1 MFSFSPSRRASI
13 ICVVVLAVLL
23 AAYVLYWNSLSNE
36 LNTRYAAWIE
46 TEAKT
51 GGIIKG
57 EVTRGGFPFMV
68 ALNIKEFSFD
78 KDGFTRIAAPNV
90 QLSLR
95 PWSPFRIT
103 ANAYQGGTFF
113 FTKLDYGFS
122 TQGASVSI
130 ARPLFRPR
138 SMRNNGLFVNLSLEG
153 VGLDERQKVALGN
166 FIQSLSFRAKVKGI
180 LPDVSSK
187 AEVDAWRKD
196 GGTVEL
202 DRMNLVWGSLSMMG
216 KGTLAL
222 DKDFQPQAAFSTTVY
237 GYEQAVDVMR
247 DQGQIKPIVASV
259 IKAAL
264 KMLEDEEA
272 NNQSQ
277 TIRVPITIQN
287 NALSVAGVNITSWEP
302 YPWP

>member
-1 MFSFSPSRRASI
+1 MFSFSLSRRASI
-13 ICVVVLAVLL
+13 IS
-23 AAYVLYWNSLSNE
+23 AALIALCLVGYVLYWNHLSDE
-36 LNTRYAAWIE
+36 LQTRYNSWIE
-46 TEAKT
+46 LEAKS
-51 GGIIKG
+51 GGAIKG
-57 EVTRGGFPFMV
+57 EVTRGGFPFQV
-68 ALNIKEFSFD
+68 SLNVKDFSFD
-78 KDGFTRIAAPNV
+78 KDGFARITAPYV
-90 QLSLR
+90 QLALR
-95 PWSPFRIT
+95 PWSPFRVT

-122 TQGASVSI
+122 AQGASVSM

-180 LPDVSSK
+180 LPDVSNK
-187 AEVDAWRKD
+187 AEVDTWRKD

-202 DRMNLVWGSLSMMG
+202 DRINLVWGSLSMTG

-247 DQGQIKPIVASV
+247 DQGQLKPLVASI

-272 NNQSQ
+272 NSPSQ
-277 TIRVPITIQN
+277 TIRVPVTIQN
-287 NALSVAGVNITSWEP
+287 NGLSVAGVNITSWAP